1 MGKKRSKG
9 VSFWGWTFIISGIGG
24 ALGVINPHQAI
35 IFNGAGLFFF
45 GIALSAANL
54 IAGIFILKLN
64 ETARKA
70 AVLLGVISI
79 ILVPLRLKPL
89 LNFSYGEEYYVKKR
103 QYIIEKVKPEYQK
116 EALSGLDALSETRG
130 KISPALMMVL
140 LGAPVFVFFVFSLCP
155 IIFFTRRRV
164 KEQFI

>member
-24 ALGVINPHQAI
+24 ALGIINPHQAI
-35 IFNGAGLFFF
+35 IFSGVGLFLV
-45 GIALSAANL
+45 GIALSAAKL

-64 ETARKA
+64 EAARKA
-70 AVLLGVISI
+70 AVLFAVISI
-79 ILVPLRLKPL
+79 MLIPLSFKPIFNSL
-89 LNFSYGEEYYVKKR
+89 HDEEYYVKKR
-103 QYIIEKVKPEYQK
+103 QYIIEKVKPEYQEK
-116 EALSGLDALSETRG
+116 ALLTLDAFNETRG

-140 LGAPVFVFFVFSLCP
+140 LGAPVFVFNLCP

-164 KEQFI
+164 KEQFR